1 MNILFCDYHG
11 VLNTFNNSM
20 HHDSIAPNIKYL
32 KMLADNVDRLCDIHN
47 LKFVFYSDLLL
58 ELDFRFIQIIFEKI
72 GFKNIPIDYVPF
84 HLIEYDN
91 TNELKCFNHVSEFKS
106 LKLKKYI
113 ELNNIKKYIIID
125 DQSDAGIHHENNF
138 FKVDPITGFDNE
150 HFNKCNKM
158 CEFIFTK

>member
-1 MNILFCDYHG
+1 M
-11 VLNTFNNSM
+11 NTFNNSTR
-20 HHDSIAPNIKYL
+20 HDNIVPNIKYL

-58 ELDFRFIQIIFEKI
+58 ELDFRIIQIIFEKI

-113 ELNNIKKYIIID
+113 ELKN
-125 DQSDAGIHHENNF
+125 
-138 FKVDPITGFDNE
+138 TR
-150 HFNKCNKM
+150 
-158 CEFIFTK
+158 